1 MQHSI
6 FRKILVVLVSV
17 PLAGLTHLSFS
28 QESTAS
34 ETSNVLL
41 GRIFQENGKRVPVEN
56 GTVRAYNVGSGQL
69 YSTITSP
76 QTGSYLFAGLP
87 DGAYEFTVETPT
99 GNFYAPHVITLSGGI
114 RQILSFSLS
123 REPLPESV
131 RNRLERRGIS
141 DALVEGVANTI
152 TNAKAGGTVSTGSA
166 KKTKVTAIIVS
177 SVIGAFVLIE
187 ATEDDDASPFGP

>member
-1 MQHSI
+1 MKHSI

-17 PLAGLTHLSFS
+17 PLAGLTHFSFS
-28 QESTAS
+28 QVSPGS

-41 GRIFQENGKRVPVEN
+41 GRIFQEDGKRVAVEN
-56 GTVRAYNVGSGQL
+56 GTVRAYNVDSGKV
-69 YSTITSP
+69 YSTTTIAE
-76 QTGSYLFAGLP
+76 TGSYLFSGLP

-114 RQILSFSLS
+114 RQKLSFSLS

-141 DALVEGVANTI
+141 DALAEGVANTV
-152 TNAKAGGTVSTGSA
+152 TNAKAGGAALPGLA
-166 KKTKVTAIIVS
+166 KKTKVTAIIVG
-177 SVIGAFVLIE
+177 SVIGAFTLIE
-187 ATEDDDASPFGP
+187 ALDDDEGSPF

>member
-28 QESTAS
+28 QESLGS

-41 GRIFQENGKRVPVEN
+41 GRIFQEDGKRVPVEN
-56 GTVRAYNVGSGQL
+56 VTVRAYNVASGQL
-69 YSTITSP
+69 YSTTTSA

-99 GNFYAPHVITLSGGI
+99 GNFYAPHVITLSGGM
-114 RQILSFSLS
+114 RQKLSFSLS

-141 DALVEGVANTI
+141 DAMAEGVANTV
-152 TNAKAGGTVSTGSA
+152 TNGQAGGTALPGMA
-166 KKTKVTAIIVS
+166 KKTKTGGIILGAVL
-177 SVIGAFVLIE
+177 GAFLLRE
-187 ATEDDDASPFGP
+187 ALEDDEGSPFGP